1 MKMDKFFHYD
11 LDIAVQMASKGK
23 LITLEGIDGT
33 GKSSIAK
40 MLGAEFPEAVLTTEP
55 TRSWIGNAVK
65 RSIESDTDPLAE
77 LFLFVADHA
86 EHVAKVIR
94 PALLEGKTVISDRYS
109 DSRYA
114 YQGATL
120 FDQFDDAMEWVES
133 IHRGWTIVPDLT
145 ILFTIEPD
153 VAVSRCGIRGNHTKF
168 EKIEFLR
175 TVQENFLKL
184 AGREPRRFV
193 VIDAGRELGI
203 VEHEVE
209 RIIREF
215 LERNDGS

>member
-1 MKMDKFFHYD
+1 MPE
-11 LDIAVQMASKGK
+11 GK

-40 MLGAEFPEAVLTTEP
+40 MLETKFPEAVFTREP
-55 TRSWIGNAVK
+55 TRGWIGEAVK
-65 RSIESDTDPLAE
+65 QSIESDTDPLAE

-86 EHVAKVIR
+86 EHIAKVIK
-94 PALLEGKTVISDRYS
+94 PALLEGKLVISDRYS

-120 FDQFDDAMEWVES
+120 SNMFDDAMGWVQG

-145 ILFTIEPD
+145 ILFTIDPA
-153 VAVSRCGIRGNHTKF
+153 VAVARCGIRGEHTKF

-175 TVQENFLKL
+175 TVQENFVKL
-184 AGREPRRFV
+184 AEKEPQRFV
-193 VIDAGRELGI
+193 IIDAGNTP
-203 VEHEVE
+203 EVVGNE
-209 RIIREF
+209 VKDAIKNF
-215 LERNDGS
+215 LAVTEK